1 MNIIQTSK
9 GPLNVDHYCR
19 MAPET
24 DQGEVIRLSFFTV
37 DGGRVSL
44 PVPEGERLAAWLSER
59 AVFDTREA
67 RHA

>member
-19 MAPET
+19 MAPDTDNGET
-24 DQGEVIRLSFFTV
+24 VRLSFYTV

-44 PVPEGERLAAWLSER
+44 PLAEGERLAAWLAER
-59 AVFDTREA
+59 AIFDSTEVRRA
-67 RHA
+67 